1 MNQPLTLQ
9 LHAPPPCCTWCN
21 EVSDFVPVVT
31 SKYGSVGG
39 EVGTVGKALLRA
51 GTPLVRTSY
60 AVPVGMEMLRW
71 GMISASQFKGSD
83 LQIEMLVRVAR
94 LRMCQPEP
102 ACRKHIIVRCEGC
115 GNSHP
120 VHVPRVPESRTPTP
134 QTRPT
139 AAAATGGLIPLHPR
153 PSRVALRICLRQLC
167 VRQLCVQQLRC
178 AYFTAQE

>member
-1 MNQPLTLQ
+1 MNQTLTLQ
-9 LHAPPPCCTWCN
+9 LHTPPPYCTWCN

-94 LRMCQPEP
+94 LHICQPVP
-102 ACRKHIIVRCEGC
+102 ACRKHILVRCEGC
-115 GNSHP
+115 GATIILYTSQGCQRAERP
-120 VHVPRVPESRTPTP
+120 LPELDRQLQLRSRCFASSTPSTVSC
-134 QTRPT
+134 RAAHLRT
-139 AAAATGGLIPLHPR
+139 ATPLHFFH
-153 PSRVALRICLRQLC
+153 SA
-167 VRQLCVQQLRC
+167 C
-178 AYFTAQE
+178 ATSY